1 MHQLENK
8 IALITGAK
16 GGLGTFVT
24 KAFLAAGAQVAGVS
38 RSIQRSDFPDARFIP
53 IAAELST
60 ADHARAAVNQV
71 LERFQRIDILV
82 HLVGGFAGG
91 KPVAETDDATLEH
104 LLDVNLRSAFYL
116 SRAVIPPMRRAGA
129 GRIIAIGSRLALE
142 PVANVAAYSLSKAA
156 LVSLVR
162 TIALENK
169 EAAMTA
175 NIILPGTMDTAVNR
189 AADPK
194 ADFSTWVH
202 PAQVASLAV
211 WLASGDASD
220 VNGAA
225 IPIYGKAL

>member
-1 MHQLENK
+1 MPELENK

-38 RSIQRSDFPDARFIP
+38 RSIQRSDFPDARFTP

-60 ADHARAAVNQV
+60 ADHARAAVNKV
-71 LERFQRIDILV
+71 LDRFQRIDILV

-91 KPVAETDDATLEH
+91 KPVAETDDATLDH
-104 LLDVNLRSAFYL
+104 LLDVNLRSAFYMT
-116 SRAVIPPMRRAGA
+116 RAVIPSIRRTGA

-169 EAAMTA
+169 DAGVTA
-175 NIILPGTMDTAVNR
+175 NIILPGTMDTPANR
-189 AADPK
+189 ASDPK
-194 ADFSTWVH
+194 ADFSTWVN

-211 WLASGDASD
+211 WLASGDASG